1 MSIMQNL
8 IDGDTDIQAFSLF
21 LNADAATEIPRRLN
35 LPVQSLSHY
44 EQYLEALKSVY
55 TQTTGTVT
63 VDGVNVKPV
72 TVAVRDA
79 IDAAILG
86 DYKTQLEQQIAS
98 IAGGKKSYK
107 TYAEMVAKKAEITAN
122 SIVDITND
130 TAENNGAYNYDGTT
144 FTKSVYDPLT
154 QSKSYTDTAKTA
166 AISTAATD
174 ATTKANTA
182 KSEAISASATDAT
195 SKANAAQTAAIA
207 AASTD
212 ATNKAN
218 AAKSYADNRLKL
230 QRPIVGS
237 KALSEELKN
246 TGAST
251 YYDPA
256 GTKFGV
262 GMSTDKTSHGI
273 TVKPNTQYTLV
284 VTSAS
289 APQVREFPK
298 KPDTQASSVLAT
310 AGYAAPVVTVQ
321 SAPNTIR
328 QASITTLLDTTYI
341 VLDASSNNFI
351 LVEGAYDISLLALLS
366 IQDEVVNV
374 PTNFEHLHA
383 KKLTSDIFTHSK
395 NLFEGYYYGALVYD
409 TRLVGSEGTR
419 VFEAGSAIWQT
430 DFKDK
435 VGVIVKVKPNTTY
448 TISKEPSDRFAVLLC
463 PTLSSS
469 KLVFRDS
476 SKQSFTVTTRE
487 NDNFIAI
494 WLSEKGQL
502 PKVQVE
508 VGDKVTEYESRGQ
521 KFSEAALPL
530 GRKLTDQQKQTE
542 NTYINLGIQ
551 TDRFKNMGTAVA
563 TPETGY
569 TTQTIL
575 DDFYEPLLTDYPS
588 IVSKNL
594 LGKDSSGLN
603 DIYEYVFEPDHV
615 EQTIFI
621 TAGMHPTEKVTSFAL
636 GILLNEIYRNPS
648 KHKGLA
654 YLRNRVKICVIPVL
668 NTWATNQNPK
678 VVPQHYT
685 NFNKVNINRNF
696 PERWETI
703 IEDGPYNKKGAS
715 AASEVETQ
723 YVMQVLHREKDNL
736 AFYIDCHTGQG
747 WTQDSLMYWL
757 EEDNFLRPQ
766 LEQVVSMRN
775 DIVRAKYGREPIN
788 ETYETQRAT
797 SSFYSWRVLGVP
809 ASTVEYGAVALDDL
823 GSSQTTD
830 YTDLLFN
837 CIHYALNAKIKTQI
851 KQAERNE
858 HNKPFLSL
866 YNTLSGY
873 NNVVN
878 QVWSYAEW
886 QTKLYDKLGLT
897 KSSMG
902 AASGTYDLV
911 KYTHAP
917 IDYKNTII
925 LSAGAGGSRK
935 SVTALGFIAHKLMTD
950 SNPHIVELR
959 SSTRF
964 IFIPCL
970 NPDGYDNKK
979 TTNANNVDPFVNFA
993 TSTQPES
1000 VALRALVDAGGF
1012 DLYVDLSGNTNLTTP
1027 AKPSGY
1033 ADLQVIYNN
1042 KADADHRTIFSLL
1055 DSKYKKP
1062 VTVAASKFSSS
1073 ITKSNIAAHIN
1084 AKNVAYESVFLA
1096 QNVLPVRVTIEGKY
1110 VDYGYEADE
1119 LAYCAEVVLNSV
1131 KSIDKKLSLIKYL
1144 AAI

>member
-1 MSIMQNL
+1 MAEPINIQDL
-8 IDGDTDIQAFSLF
+8 IDGRLDIQSLGE
-21 LNADAATEIPRRLN
+21 AANGDEN
-35 LPVQSLSHY
+35 
-44 EQYLEALKSVY
+44 
-55 TQTTGTVT
+55 TTVVT
-63 VDGVNVKPV
+63 RTG
-72 TVAVRDA
+72 
-79 IDAAILG
+79 
-86 DYKTQLEQQIAS
+86 E
-98 IAGGKKSYK
+98 
-107 TYAEMVAKKAEITAN
+107 TYPSAKKAINAGITKLFEAGGLPAKPFPTLAQMQVDGA
-122 SIVDITND
+122 SLIDGQLAMVHDDIV
-130 TAENNGAYNYDGTT
+130 NNGLYVKRAGSWI
-144 FTKSVYDPLT
+144 KAAYDPLT
-154 QSKSYTDTAKTA
+154 QSKTYTDTAKTS
-166 AISTAATD
+166 AISTAA
-174 ATTKANTA
+174 
-182 KSEAISASATDAT
+182 
-195 SKANAAQTAAIA
+195 
-207 AASTD
+207 TD

-218 AAKSYADNRLKL
+218 AAKLYADNIPKLANKVISSNATAKKL
-230 QRPIVGS
+230 QGVSTGTDYSVTPSIKYISYGNLS
-237 KALSEELKN
+237 KH
-246 TGAST
+246 
-251 YYDPA
+251 
-256 GTKFGV
+256 
-262 GMSTDKTSHGI
+262 SHLI
-273 TVKPNTQYTLV
+273 KVKPNTIYTLLV
-284 VTSAS
+284 NKIINKLHVSSFDSDQDTWFKSQ
-289 APQVREFPK
+289 APQKYE
-298 KPDTQASSVLAT
+298 LIT
-310 AGYAAPVVTVQ
+310 APTMAEARRYYTF
-321 SAPNTIR
+321 
-328 QASITTLLDTTYI
+328 TTGAHTNYI
-341 VLDASSNNFI
+341 VTEFENDSTDPNFI
-351 LVEGAYDISLLALLS
+351 VCEGVYNVSMWDSFNALAFDKSLNLS
-366 IQDEVVNV
+366 ELSADTIKSKMFSE
-374 PTNFEHLHA
+374 
-383 KKLTSDIFTHSK
+383 SK
-395 NLFEGYYYGALVYD
+395 NLAQHFIYGQQVNPTLALNTPSSVAYRSVSAWNAVNKD
-409 TRLVGSEGTR
+409 IIVSVLVS
-419 VFEAGSAIWQT
+419 
-430 DFKDK
+430 
-435 VGVIVKVKPNTTY
+435 VKPNTTY
-448 TISKEPSDRFAVLLC
+448 TISKEPSDCFRIALKDSVANSGIVVLRDAS
-463 PTLSSS
+463 LSSYT
-469 KLVFRDS
+469 L
-476 SKQSFTVTTRE
+476 TTGAT
-487 NDNFIAI
+487 DDT
-494 WLSEKGQL
+494 LC
-502 PKVQVE
+502 VQVSE
-508 VGDKVTEYESRGQ
+508 NYERPRVQIELGDKVTVYESSGI
-521 KFSEAALPL
+521 KFADAAFPL
-530 GRKLTDQQKQTE
+530 GAKLTDRVKATD
-542 NTYINLGIQ
+542 NTYINLGVQ
-551 TDRFKNMGTAVA
+551 TDRYKNMGTAVA

-575 DDFYEPLLTDYPS
+575 DDFYEPLLADYPS

-648 KHKGLA
+648 KHEGLA

-678 VVPQHYT
+678 LVPQHYT

-775 DIVRAKYGREPIN
+775 DIVRSKYGREPIN

-797 SSFYSWRVLGVP
+797 SSFYSWRVCGVP
-809 ASTVEYGAVALDDL
+809 ASTVEYGAVPVDDL
-823 GSSQTTD
+823 SSSQTTD

-837 CIHYALNAKIKTQI
+837 CVHYALRAKIKEQI
-851 KQAERNE
+851 MQAERNE

-878 QVWSYAEW
+878 QVWSYADW

-902 AASGTYDLV
+902 AASGAYDLV
-911 KYTHAP
+911 KYTHTP
-917 IDYKNTII
+917 SEYKNTVL
-925 LSAGAGGSRK
+925 LSAGAAGSRK
-935 SVTALGFIAHKLMTD
+935 SVTTLGFIAHKLMTD
-950 SNPHIVELR
+950 NNPHIVELR
-959 SSTRF
+959 SNTRF

-1073 ITKSNIAAHIN
+1073 ITKSNIATYIN
-1084 AKNVAYESVFLA
+1084 AKNVAYESVFLE

-1119 LAYCAEVVLNSV
+1119 LAYCSEVVLNSV